1 LTGIRV
7 TYSGLISFAVSL
19 LSVLTGVIFTLV
31 VTRQLTQDE
40 FGAWGLI
47 GSMTGYVL
55 IFGPITTYWVTREIA
70 RGEKSGKTSLITT
83 GFFGTG
89 AIIIYLIISTLFE
102 TQVEI
107 ELSILLFAA
116 ITIPIEYVRSSLQSI
131 TLGYK
136 PQIRSYGLL
145 TFELV
150 KIPIGFILIYFLEMG
165 LVGAI
170 LTIAVASTT
179 ETILLAIKTRE
190 KLKGQFNKT
199 YFKKWSKLFWIPTYP
214 KISNRIMNLDV
225 VVFSL
230 ITGSVSGLAFWAASN
245 AISKVVANSGQIS
258 ISVYGKLLQSGKKE
272 FLQENLIRTFYFS
285 IPLVAMSITFA
296 KPGLFTLNPIYEM
309 ATNIVIIMSLVVFL
323 RTLDG
328 IFDSALTGIE
338 KVDLKEDANFKDY
351 IKSKLFYIPTIRLI
365 HRSVYLV
372 SVSSILLILTFFS
385 FSDVELIT
393 YWALV
398 SLIIQ
403 IPFSAYFYKLV
414 KNNFGLKI
422 DKNSILKY
430 LFSATVSFGITYLLM
445 EEFLV
450 YKESIF
456 EFLPGF
462 LPFVV
467 VGVGGY
473 LGLTFLIDL
482 KIRELFKLIIK
493 EMIKK

>member
-1 LTGIRV
+1 MTGIRV
-7 TYSGLISFAVSL
+7 TYSGLISFGVSL
-19 LSVLTGVIFTLV
+19 LSILTGVIFTLV

-40 FGAWGLI
+40 FGTWGLI
-47 GSMTGYVL
+47 GTMTGYVL

-89 AIIIYLIISTLFE
+89 AILIYFIFATLFE

-131 TLGYK
+131 TLGYR
-136 PQIRSYGLL
+136 PQVRSYGLL
-145 TFELV
+145 AFELT

-170 LTIAVASTT
+170 VTIAIASST
-179 ETILLAIKTRE
+179 ETILLAIKTRD
-190 KLKGQFNKT
+190 KLRGQFNKI
-199 YFKKWSKLFWIPTYP
+199 YFKKWLKLFWIPTYP

-225 VVFSL
+225 VVFSI

-258 ISVYGKLLQSGKKE
+258 ISLYGKLLESGKKE

-285 IPLVAMSITFA
+285 IPLVAMAITYA
-296 KPGLFTLNPIYEM
+296 KPGLFTLNPIYEV
-309 ATNIVIIMSLVVFL
+309 ASNIVIIMSVVIFL

-338 KVDLKEDANFKDY
+338 KVDVKEDASFKDY

-365 HRSVYLV
+365 HRSIYLV
-372 SVSSILLILTFFS
+372 SVVIILLILTFFS
-385 FSDVELIT
+385 FSDVDLIT
-393 YWALV
+393 YWALI
-398 SLIIQ
+398 SLITQ

-414 KNNFGLKI
+414 KNNFELKI
-422 DKNSILKY
+422 DKIPILKY
-430 LFSATVSFGITYLLM
+430 LFAATITFGLAYFLM
-445 EEFLV
+445 QEYLV

-462 LPFVV
+462 LPFVII
-467 VGVGGY
+467 GIGGY
-473 LGLTFLIDL
+473 LGLTYLIDS
-482 KIRELFKLIIK
+482 KIRNLVKLVIR
-493 EMIKK
+493 EFIKK